1 MLDLSLPLC
10 LDVPDLH
17 LKFHVSFELHPRMVG
32 EFMLP
37 SGIEDY
43 LFGSSEV
50 AHFRDQP
57 NVYLDSVNAI
67 YLEIRRALAAKATGG
82 ELTPRQILTAKKIIF
97 QVCAAM

>member
-1 MLDLSLPLC
+1 MST
-10 LDVPDLH
+10 
-17 LKFHVSFELHPRMVG
+17 ELHSRMVG

-97 QVCAAM
+97 QVCATFTIY